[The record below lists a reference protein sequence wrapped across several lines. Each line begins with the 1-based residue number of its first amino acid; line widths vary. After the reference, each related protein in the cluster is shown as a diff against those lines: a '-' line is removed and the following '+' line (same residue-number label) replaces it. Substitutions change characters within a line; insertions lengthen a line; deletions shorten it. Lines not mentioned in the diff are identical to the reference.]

1 MGLFIFVS
9 FKEIILIWARVLSI
23 KSPSISIFHL
33 QNFLTTLQTKI
44 QLLILRTH
52 TNTHKR
58 VKTHQMCGQKY
69 HQCLSKCWFMT
80 FWVKQAVIST
90 FVHQFNEFFFCRPFS
105 LFSLIFVFI
114 FEANVWFCMSFF
126 SPLFCL
132 HRLCCDIVWLFF
144 VLFCFFVRAFCCF
157 FSFSTKVFIK
167 CASFIRHYLIQ
178 Y

>member
-9 FKEIILIWARVLSI
+9 FKEINLIWARVLSI

-90 FVHQFNEFFFCRPFS
+90 FVHQFNEFFLSSIQFIQFDFCFYFWGKCVILHE
-105 LFSLIFVFI
+105 LFFTIILFAQVVLWYCLII
-114 FEANVWFCMSFF
+114 F
-126 SPLFCL
+126 
-132 HRLCCDIVWLFF
+132 RF
-144 VLFCFFVRAFCCF
+144 VLFFCESFLLF
-157 FSFSTKVFIK
+157 FSFSTNVFIK

>member
-90 FVHQFNEFFFCRPFS
+90 FVHQFNEFFFVVHS
-105 LFSLIFVFI
+105 VYS
-114 FEANVWFCMSFF
+114 VWFLFLFLRQMCDFAWAFF
-126 SPLFCL
+126 HHYFVCTGCALILF
-132 HRLCCDIVWLFF
+132 DY
-144 VLFCFFVRAFCCF
+144 
-157 FSFSTKVFIK
+157 FSFCSVFLWELFVVFFFFNK
-167 CASFIRHYLIQ
+167 GFY
-178 Y
+178 